1 MPAKPKTDAQRQL
14 AAELARIHEDRL
26 YGQIYQ
32 RIRTGVWK
40 APLPERQF
48 RFLPGRD
55 FRADLAF
62 MGPPVPLRRGLIV
75 EVDGEGHKDPRTGA
89 WVPGGHHRTKGRAAD
104 LERDALAMMSGWQVL
119 RCTPQQVKDEDAVRW
134 IGELLGVEP

>member
-1 MPAKPKTDAQRQL
+1 MTQPKTDAQRQL
-14 AAELARIHEDRL
+14 AAAKRAQYEDLL
-26 YGQIYQ
+26 YGQVYQ
-32 RIRTGVWK
+32 RIRTGLWV

-48 RFLPGRD
+48 RFMPDRD

-75 EVDGEGHKDPRTGA
+75 EVDGEGHRDPRTGG

-104 LERDALAMMSGWQVL
+104 LERDALAMLLGYQVL
-119 RCTPQQVKDEDAVRW
+119 RVTPAQVKAEQAVEW
-134 IGELLGVEP
+134 VGQLLGVAP